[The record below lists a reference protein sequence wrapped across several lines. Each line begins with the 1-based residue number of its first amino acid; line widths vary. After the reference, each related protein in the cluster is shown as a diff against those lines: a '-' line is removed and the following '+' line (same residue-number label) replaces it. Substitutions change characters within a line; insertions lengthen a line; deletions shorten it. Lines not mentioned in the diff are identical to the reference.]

1 MVLTYVMLML
11 PASILTVDITVPVTL
26 AMKEMVSI
34 VQVRLINLVCFYII
48 VFSSSLTA
56 NVLAD
61 SLCWFIAR

>member
-11 PASILTVDITVPVTL
+11 PASILMVDITVPVTL
-26 AMKEMVSI
+26 AMREMVSI
-34 VQVRLINLVCFYII
+34 VQVCLINVCFYII